1 MRKSWNQGG
10 YLSTLGLALII
21 AMFVALS
28 SAAAIAAQ
36 GGYEPPATLNAS
48 QILPPDLLAGPNHR
62 VEERVSNDGL
72 LNTYRV
78 GSKFGAFTAVS
89 TTILKKRIGEINA
102 LVAMEKISKT
112 SLYTAALKDAGVN
125 TLAGVKNLLVSPVQS
140 LSGAASGI
148 GAALSRV
155 KNSINGP
162 QRSQSED
169 AQVKDLIGY
178 AKAKREI
185 AFQLGVDVYSDN
197 EKLQSRL
204 NEIAWAS
211 FAGGMTWNA
220 AMMAVP
226 GGAGIA
232 FSVTGNVQRLNEI
245 FRDNPPVELR
255 RMNGEKLAA
264 MDVNR
269 EIADAFLNNA
279 VYSPRG
285 QTELVDALAG
295 MKGVANRAAFIRLAT
310 SLSDANLT
318 FFRQRQAQMYAG
330 YNRTISPIESF
341 IFLGEFAVARTAKSE
356 IVFNVPLDHLL
367 WSEPAAGLVTVANQR
382 VAELGGTAEKQL
394 WVSGTLSARAKKE
407 IEGRGWKVEEKSEA
421 RLFD

>member
-1 MRKSWNQGG
+1 MKKSWNKAG
-10 YLSTLGLALII
+10 YLSAVDLALI
-21 AMFVALS
+21 VAVLVVLS
-28 SAAAIAAQ
+28 SVSAIAAQ
-36 GGYEPPATLNAS
+36 GGYEPAATLSAS

-78 GSKFGAFTAVS
+78 GSKFGTFTAVS
-89 TTILKKRIGEINA
+89 TTVLKKRILEINA
-102 LVAMEKISKT
+102 LMTMEKISKT
-112 SLYTAALKDAGVN
+112 SVYTAGLKQAGTN
-125 TLAGVKNLLVSPVQS
+125 TLAGVKNLVVNPVQS

-148 GAALSRV
+148 GAAFSRV
-155 KNSINGP
+155 KNSVGGP

-178 AKAKREI
+178 AKTKREI

-211 FAGGMTWNA
+211 FAGGMTWTA

-232 FSVTGNVQRLNEI
+232 FSVTGSVQRLNEV
-245 FRDNPPVELR
+245 FRDTPPVELR

-269 EIADAFLNNA
+269 EIADAFLNNT

-285 QTELVDALAG
+285 QTILVNALDG

-310 SLSDANLT
+310 SLSDANLAL
-318 FFRQRQAQMYAG
+318 FRQRQAEMYAG
-330 YNRTISPIESF
+330 YNRAISPIETF
-341 IFLGEFAVARTAKSE
+341 MFLGEFAVARTVKSDS
-356 IVFNVPLDHLL
+356 VFNVPLDHLV
-367 WSEPAAGLVTVANQR
+367 WTEPVAGLVTAANQR
-382 VAELGGTAEKQL
+382 VSELGGVQEKQL
-394 WVSGTLSARAKKE
+394 WVTGTVSARAKQE
-407 IEGRGWKVEEKSEA
+407 IEGRGWKVQEKSEA
-421 RLFD
+421 RLLE